1 MCEYVSNIELINL
14 KFILNETEFYE
25 RIRMERG
32 TRRAKPI
39 ERILDNAKDIPKP
52 KSLYCV
58 SDAKI
63 VNDSQFTLNGIL
75 FTSKIGVA
83 KIADSKFVIP
93 NIVTAG
99 VEIEDYCFTRESV
112 LEQYI
117 VMEIC
122 NSACQFAKDA
132 MIHDL
137 KKNYGIA
144 LKECIFPGEDGFLL
158 ESGKKIFDVFGDVE
172 SKIGVS
178 ISEMGLPTPSR
189 SAYSICFA

>member
-1 MCEYVSNIELINL
+1 MCEHVSSIELTSL

-39 ERILDNAKDIPKP
+39 ERILDSAKEIPKP
-52 KSLYCV
+52 KALYCV
-58 SDAKI
+58 SEAKI
-63 VNDSQFTLNGIL
+63 VNDSQFTLDGIL
-75 FTSKIGVA
+75 FTSKIGVE

-122 NSACQFAKDA
+122 NFACQFAKDA
-132 MIHDL
+132 MIRDI

-144 LKECIFPGEDGFLL
+144 LKECIFPGEEGFLL

>member
-1 MCEYVSNIELINL
+1 MSSIELTSL

-39 ERILDNAKDIPKP
+39 ERILDSAKEIPKP
-52 KSLYCV
+52 KALYCV
-58 SDAKI
+58 SEAKI
-63 VNDSQFTLNGIL
+63 VNDSQFTLDGIL
-75 FTSKIGVA
+75 FTSKIGVE

-122 NSACQFAKDA
+122 NFACQFAKDE
-132 MIHDL
+132 MIRDI

-144 LKECIFPGEDGFLL
+144 LKECIFPGEEGFLL

>member
-1 MCEYVSNIELINL
+1 MTSL

-39 ERILDNAKDIPKP
+39 ERILDSAKEIPKP
-52 KSLYCV
+52 KALYCV
-58 SDAKI
+58 SEAKI
-63 VNDSQFTLNGIL
+63 VNDSQFTLDGIL
-75 FTSKIGVA
+75 FTSKIGVE

-122 NSACQFAKDA
+122 NFACQFAKDA
-132 MIHDL
+132 MIRDI

-144 LKECIFPGEDGFLL
+144 LKECIFPGEEGFLL

>member
-1 MCEYVSNIELINL
+1 MSNIELINL